1 MTMVLVGWLAF
12 AVLVAAMLFVDLFA
26 TSHRHHA
33 ISTGRA
39 LLWSAVWIGAALAF
53 CAGIWLIRG
62 QQKGLE
68 FLTAYLIEKSL
79 SVDNLFVF
87 ILIFATFRLG
97 PDRQPLVL
105 KWGIIGAIVMRV
117 VLIVFGVALM
127 KAFHWIIYV
136 FGAILLLAAYKMAF
150 QEEHDIEVEK
160 NLVVR
165 ISRRLFPVHTEDCGE
180 KFFQRHGGRL
190 HATSL
195 FVALLVVESSDLVFA
210 VDSIPAVLAV
220 TPDAFIAVTSNVF
233 AILGLRALYF
243 LLANVVG
250 MFRYLKY
257 GVGLIL
263 FFVGV
268 KMLLS
273 DFYHI
278 GVGWSLAFIC
288 LVLAVTAAV
297 SLAHRPRHAEIKPS
311 NTEE

>member
-1 MTMVLVGWLAF
+1 
-12 AVLVAAMLFVDLFA
+12 MLFLDLFA

-33 ISTGRA
+33 LSTGRA
-39 LLWSAVWIGAALAF
+39 LLWSLLWIGAALAF
-53 CAGIWLIRG
+53 GAGIWIFRG
-62 QQKGLE
+62 AGKGLE
-68 FLTAYLIEKSL
+68 FLTGYLIEKSL

-87 ILIFATFRLG
+87 ILIFATFKLG

-117 VLIVFGVALM
+117 ILIIFGVALM
-127 KAFHWIIYV
+127 RAFHWIIYL
-136 FGAILLLAAYKMAF
+136 FGAILLFAAYKMAF
-150 QEEHDIEVEK
+150 QEEQDIEVEK

-165 ISRRLFPVHTEDCGE
+165 MARRLFPVHTGDCGE
-180 KFFQRHGGRL
+180 SFFHRHEGRL

-195 FVALLVVESSDLVFA
+195 FLALLVVESSDLVFA

-220 TPDAFIAVTSNVF
+220 TPDPFIAVTSNIF

-243 LLANVVG
+243 LLANVVE

-263 FFVGV
+263 FFVGI

-273 DFYHI
+273 DLIHI
-278 GVGWSLAFIC
+278 SIVWSLAFIC
-288 LVLAVTAAV
+288 LTLTISIIAAAFQNKTR
-297 SLAHRPRHAEIKPS
+297 SPS
-311 NTEE
+311 A